1 MTTFRLTQLALADL
15 RSIGRYT
22 QTTWGRE
29 QRNRYLAK
37 LDECFHLLAE
47 KPLRGVSCDDIR
59 SGYRKY
65 PVGRHVVFYREAQ
78 EGIEIIRVLHISM
91 DVESNLD
98 DRI

>member
-1 MTTFRLTQLALADL
+1 MAMFRLTQLALADL

-22 QTTWGRE
+22 QRNWGRE
-29 QRNRYLAK
+29 QRNRYLTK

-47 KPLRGVSCDDIR
+47 KPLRGVSCDDLR

-65 PVGRHVVFYREAQ
+65 PVGRHIVFYREAQ
-78 EGIEIIRVLHISM
+78 AGIEIIRILHVSM

-98 DRI
+98 DR

>member
-1 MTTFRLTQLALADL
+1 MAMFRLTQLALADL

-22 QTTWGRE
+22 QMNWGRE

-47 KPLRGVSCDDIR
+47 KPLRGVSCDDLR

-65 PVGRHVVFYREAQ
+65 LVGRHIVFYREAQ
-78 EGIEIIRVLHISM
+78 VGIEIIRILHASM

-98 DRI
+98 DR

>member
-1 MTTFRLTQLALADL
+1 MN
-15 RSIGRYT
+15 
-22 QTTWGRE
+22 WGRE

-47 KPLRGVSCDDIR
+47 KPLRGVSCDDLR

-65 PVGRHVVFYREAQ
+65 PVGRHIVFYREAQ
-78 EGIEIIRVLHISM
+78 TGIEVIRILHVSM

-98 DRI
+98 DR

>member
-1 MTTFRLTQLALADL
+1 MAMFRLTQLALADL

-22 QTTWGRE
+22 QMNWGRE

-47 KPLRGVSCDDIR
+47 KPLRGVSCDDLR

-65 PVGRHVVFYREAQ
+65 SVGRHIVFYREAQ
-78 EGIEIIRVLHISM
+78 VGIEIIRILHVSM
-91 DVESNLD
+91 DVESNFD
-98 DRI
+98 DR